1 MSWAP
6 SWTEKFQIS
15 VLVSVRLVPA
25 GKSGDLFSLMEKKQN
40 ACGLLYNQ
48 RGPHKTTRLW

>member
-15 VLVSVRLVPA
+15 ILVTVRLVPA
-25 GKSGDLFSLMEKKQN
+25 GESGELYEKS
-40 ACGLLYNQ
+40 ARGLLYNQ
-48 RGPHKTTRLW
+48 RGAHQTTGLW